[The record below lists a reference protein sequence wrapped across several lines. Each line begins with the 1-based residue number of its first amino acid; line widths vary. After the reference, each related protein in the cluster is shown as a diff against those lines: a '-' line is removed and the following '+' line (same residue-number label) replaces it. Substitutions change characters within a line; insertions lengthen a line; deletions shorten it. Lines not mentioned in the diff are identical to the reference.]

1 MAVEFP
7 VIAFTPDSP
16 PRQKAVTPLGKK
28 DPRAT
33 DIGGLVDHMFQDVFT
48 EVERRALR
56 ERIGAWEAENPG
68 MPQAERVMAWID
80 IAYQYQMET
89 EDLNRP
95 ESNS

>member
-1 MAVEFP
+1 M
-7 VIAFTPDSP
+7 T
-16 PRQKAVTPLGKK
+16 TLGKK

-48 EVERRALR
+48 EAERLALR
-56 ERIGAWEAENPG
+56 DRIGAWEAQNPG
-68 MPQAERVMAWID
+68 VPQADRVMAWID

-95 ESNS
+95 EAGS

>member
-1 MAVEFP
+1 MGADRA
-7 VIAFTPDSP
+7 VIAFKVTSP
-16 PRQKAVTPLGKK
+16 PRKKAATTLGKK

-48 EVERRALR
+48 EAERRALR
-56 ERIGAWEAENPG
+56 HRIADWEVNNPG
-68 MPQAERVMAWID
+68 VAQADRVMAWID

-95 ESNS
+95 PRDA